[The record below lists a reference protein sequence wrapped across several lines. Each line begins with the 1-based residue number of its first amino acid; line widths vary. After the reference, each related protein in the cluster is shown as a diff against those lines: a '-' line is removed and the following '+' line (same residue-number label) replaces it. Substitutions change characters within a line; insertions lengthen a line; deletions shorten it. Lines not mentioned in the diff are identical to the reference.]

1 MLGGTVGVGT
11 LVFALCV
18 GPITQFFM
26 RYLVLR
32 MDAPADK

>member
-1 MLGGTVGVGT
+1 VG
-11 LVFALCV
+11 V

-32 MDAPADK
+32 LDVERPAPC